1 MADPSQIY
9 HTSGT
14 PPLLY
19 YKGNEIIGGTVTSV
33 DKKQD
38 MFLCGTLYSLSSE
51 SRMGVIGEMPV
62 MLSMR
67 KNGNGFEPYEE
78 FLERQAKIKGEEK

>member
-14 PPLLY
+14 PPLLF

-33 DKKQD
+33 DKRKD
-38 MFLCGTLYSLSSE
+38 TFL
-51 SRMGVIGEMPV
+51 MGVIQMPRYDAKFGYVLSGE
-62 MLSMR
+62 LIEITNR
-67 KNGNGFEPYEE
+67 EN
-78 FLERQAKIKGEEK
+78 